1 MDGDICAKEMTCMQ
15 HGPEASP
22 EAKIAVVINRGQP
35 SNHVSVTVASD
46 RGRKSSMFKVGNYIR
61 A

>member
-1 MDGDICAKEMTCMQ
+1 MTCMQ
-15 HGPEASP
+15 HGPETSP

-35 SNHVSVTVASD
+35 SNHVFVTVASD